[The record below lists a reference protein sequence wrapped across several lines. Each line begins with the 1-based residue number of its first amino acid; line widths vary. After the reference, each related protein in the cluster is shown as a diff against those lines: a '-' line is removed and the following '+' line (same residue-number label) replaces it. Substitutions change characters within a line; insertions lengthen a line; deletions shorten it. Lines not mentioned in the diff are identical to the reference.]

1 MMEKDKEK
9 DKAKDKQPAKD
20 KQSAKPV
27 GGGKPAADKKK
38 GAGKPVA
45 SATKS
50 PTGVIEKPAQ
60 PPRLRRYYTDQVVP
74 SMMQD
79 LKRGNVHEV
88 PRLVKIVLNMGVS
101 EAKEN
106 PQALDT
112 ARDAMGH
119 ICGQLPQVR
128 RAKKSIS
135 NFKLRQGMAIGVRV
149 TLRGDRM
156 YEFMDRLISVAVPRI
171 RDFRGLETSGFDGRG
186 NYNLGLKEQNIFPEI
201 DAEKFPKTGGL
212 NVTFVTTAS
221 NDPDGM
227 ELLTRLG
234 MPFRKKG
241 QSER

>member
-1 MMEKDKEK
+1 MMEKDKDKEKGK
-9 DKAKDKQPAKD
+9 DKAKEKQP
-20 KQSAKPV
+20 AKPV

-38 GAGKPVA
+38 GPGKPEGP
-45 SATKS
+45 STKS
-50 PTGVIEKPAQ
+50 PTGIIEKPAQ
-60 PPRLRRYYTDQVVP
+60 TPRLKRYYTEQVVP
-74 SMMQD
+74 TMMKD

-112 ARDAMGH
+112 ARDAMGQ

-135 NFKLRQGMAIGVRV
+135 NFKLRQGMAIGVRA

-171 RDFRGLETSGFDGRG
+171 RDFRGLEPSGFDGRG
-186 NYNLGLKEQNIFPEI
+186 NYNLGLKEHNIFPEI
-201 DAEKFPKTGGL
+201 DVEKFPKAGGL

-221 NDPDGM
+221 NDSDGM

-234 MPFRKKG
+234 MPFRKKV